1 MLPAKRFYMIR
12 HGQTVANARRVMAGW
27 MDSPLTDEGRRQAS
41 EAAKIV
47 AAVAPRPQSI
57 VYSPLSRARDTAAII
72 NAALGNLPMT
82 PSEDIRELY
91 AGSWEGVTYDVSY
104 QRIVD
109 GFDPPDGETYD
120 IFRAR
125 VRKGLTEGMDAA
137 EGPALFVAH
146 GGVFRA
152 VAGLYG
158 LHAYGFRN
166 CHLYEFE
173 PNPARPAFPWT
184 VWEYDSGPD
193 GRPVRTPAELFAQAL
208 EKIAS

>member
-12 HGQTVANARRVMAGW
+12 HGQTVANARREMAGW
-27 MDSPLTDEGRRQAS
+27 LDSPLTDEGRQQAS

-47 AAVAPRPQSI
+47 AAAAPRPQSI
-57 VYSPLSRARDTAAII
+57 FYSPLSRAHDTAAII
-72 NAALGNLPMT
+72 NEALGLPMT
-82 PSEDIRELY
+82 PCADIRELH
-91 AGSWEGVTYDVSY
+91 AGDWEGVTYDISY
-104 QRIVD
+104 QPIVD
-109 GFDPPDGETYD
+109 GFDPPGGETYD

-173 PNPARPAFPWT
+173 PNPARPAFPWS
-184 VWEYDSGPD
+184 VWEYDFGPD
-193 GRPVRTPAELFAQAL
+193 GKPVRAPAELFAQAL